1 LTLPL
6 RRRGLISDQN
16 GAALVAADTTI
27 DWWCPEHFAARPV
40 LAGLLDAAGGRVSAG
55 PTPGPPAGGDQRY
68 DPGTNVLRTSITTA
82 AGTLEVA
89 DFMPWAG
96 PGHTPPGRIVRLVT
110 VLAGRVE
117 VAVTVEPGRDGWSEG
132 VAGPGFTVHTGL
144 PMAALAG
151 SPAWR
156 GSAARSAG
164 ERLVITLDPAGG
176 SRPRP
181 EPLTVDEALRLLAQ
195 TAGAWRSQVA
205 ESTVEG
211 PYRDAAERSLLVVRA
226 LTSAAAGGLVA
237 APTASLPEQPG
248 GERNFD
254 ARLCFT
260 ADAATAADVLGRAG
274 LAGAASDHREW
285 LAGLL
290 RDGDLPLAAAHTAD
304 GGPAPEEEELPWAG
318 FLRSQPVRLGWTE
331 PDVADFR
338 GQAALLRH
346 GDPDLAWAEAVALA
360 DWLAEHWPNA
370 PLVADRL
377 AVAAAL
383 ERMAAAARRKHPLDL
398 DAAGWQ
404 QDARAIYA
412 WVGDDGLA
420 AAGGLRRDVSPA
432 DHPDADLLAV
442 AWQGPWPPDH
452 AVVMRTV
459 EQVLARLGHGPALIE
474 RYPPEVDDGLPPGRP
489 PGLAASFA
497 AVKALAALGRW
508 EEAHARMEVLC
519 GLTGPL
525 GLAGESADART
536 GRVLGNYPAAAAHLA
551 LVDAA
556 LALNAGP
563 L

>member
-6 RRRGLISDQN
+6 GRRALIGDQA

-27 DWWCPEHFAARPV
+27 DWWCPEHFDARPV
-40 LAGLLDAAGGRVSAG
+40 LAGLLDAAGGRVWAG
-55 PTPGPPAGGDQRY
+55 PTPGPPAGGDQWY
-68 DPGTNVLRTSITTA
+68 DPGSNVLRTSITTA
-82 AGTLEVA
+82 AGTLEVT

-96 PGHTPPGRIVRLVT
+96 PGHTPPGRIVRLLT

-117 VAVTVEPGRDGWSEG
+117 VTVTVEPGRDGWSEG
-132 VAGPGFTVHTGL
+132 VAGPGFTVHTGM
-144 PMAALAG
+144 PMAAVPG
-151 SPAWR
+151 TPAWR
-156 GSAARSAG
+156 GTAARSAG
-164 ERLVITLDPAGG
+164 ERLVITLDPAGAL
-176 SRPRP
+176 RP
-181 EPLTVDEALRLLAQ
+181 EPLTVDEALRLLDQ
-195 TAGAWRSQVA
+195 TASAWRSQLA
-205 ESTVEG
+205 ESTLEG
-211 PYRDAAERSLLVVRA
+211 PYRDAAERSLLVVRG
-226 LTSAAAGGLVA
+226 LTSASGGGLVS

-254 ARLCFT
+254 GRLCFT
-260 ADAATAADVLGRAG
+260 ADAAMAADVLERAG
-274 LAGAASDHREW
+274 LASAAADHREW

-290 RDGDLPLAAAHTAD
+290 RGGDLPVAAAHAPD
-304 GGPAPEEEELPWAG
+304 GGPAPEEEERPWAG
-318 FLRSQPVRLGWTE
+318 FLRSQPVRFGWME

-338 GQAALLRH
+338 GQAALLLH
-346 GDPDLAWAEAVALA
+346 GDPDLAWAEARALA
-360 DWLAEHWPNA
+360 DWLADHWSDA
-370 PLVADRL
+370 RLVADRL

-412 WVGDDGLA
+412 WVEEAGLA
-420 AAGGLRRDVSPA
+420 AAGGLRRDTSPA
-432 DHPDADLLAV
+432 DQPDADLLSV
-442 AWQGPWPPDH
+442 AWRGPWPADH
-452 AVVMRTV
+452 PVVVRTV
-459 EQVLARLGHGPALIE
+459 DRVLARLGQGPALIE

-519 GLTGPL
+519 GLTGSL

-536 GRVLGNYPAAAAHLA
+536 GVALGNYPAAAAHLA

-556 LALNAGP
+556 LALAPGP
-563 L
+563 V